1 MGNLDIKTMKIKECN
16 SSWKN
21 VLLVCGVPV
30 LIVKGNKTL
39 QNCIS
44 YLLNGEPKL
53 TDGKIMKI
61 LDRVREVAQNDKR

>member
-1 MGNLDIKTMKIKECN
+1 MKNNLDIKTMKIKECN

-21 VLLVCGVPV
+21 VLMVGGVPV
-30 LIVKGNKTL
+30 LIVKGNKSL

-61 LDRVREVAQNDKR
+61 LDRVRAVSENG